1 MKELNRMLSGYLER
15 VKRTH
20 RYLAILVVLSL
31 VVTFVVPLG
40 LIENADSKTGQL
52 ICGMIEH
59 THNAECDYG
68 TNCTITP
75 HIHTEACYQQA
86 AALLSAAGTT
96 TTEKLTN
103 AAGEDGNIVGETTYS
118 PKEAEL
124 LTLLFGKNSD
134 GTSLAWLKDATTLDE
149 ALSAAEDEYFL
160 GMASD
165 FCAFIEGDFIPTE
178 ADAEGRVAVGGDLM
192 FKQTGSNIWNY
203 QIASGDYQSMTP
215 IQDTGPYKGITGFA
229 SALVGGKMYRIN
241 TLSTGN
247 KSKVAGTL
255 VAGHTSG
262 DTVYYTPEV
271 GGFKSFVVGNI
282 TASRH
287 WDGDN
292 SQDIAYSTGCH
303 HDYPSDCAICAS
315 NSSDHQ
321 YLANVNELAQ
331 MYEYTDVRQVI
342 TKVFSEVR
350 NRSQALSQVSSTPGV
365 VNGNT
370 VTFTYTGSEDA
381 DTVYFAVDSWDGA
394 WNGVEFVNI
403 PTKDGIPVNI
413 IVNCGGNVVNLHG
426 DGNNFATTIN
436 GTSIHNIANNNENN
450 HKWSSCLLY
459 NFYEATEMTLNGN
472 FNGTVLAPNADVK
485 SDTDTCSG
493 HLSGALIAKSFYGG
507 LEFGYRPYRGG
518 SNILGLVSGY
528 AAPVDKLDGDNKFLS
543 GAELKVEQSLDNG
556 STFQTFME
564 HITDN
569 NTWWIP
575 FQSLIDYSGKTDY
588 QPKINGD
595 DTMTI
600 EATQTLTI
608 SNGSGTIDLQGGNWS
623 SSAEEIATVDGNGKV
638 TAIGAGDVAITFTI
652 GGKTLTKDIK
662 VNYKPLEL
670 SGLPS
675 ELYES
680 QTIDL
685 SGKASSGSGNYEWSI
700 TSGGDAASIS
710 GTTFTAKDVSGD
722 TTVTLCVKDT
732 KAEETKEHQIT
743 VKPLGMTGSSSMSP
757 SDSQTL
763 TITVPAGI
771 TYNVA
776 SSNTS
781 VATVTKAD
789 DGTVTVNALATGTT
803 TISLWVDGTSY
814 VSFELTVDTA
824 PVTISNMPSTM
835 YEGETIDLSDKASG
849 GSGSFTWSVETAVAT
864 ITDNKL
870 YANANIDTATEVN
883 LTVTDVDGK
892 TADCKV
898 TITPLQITTSGA
910 MVIGRE
916 YDLTLNSGKQAN
928 YDWTSDSESVTI
940 SGTKATANS
949 AATGVTISVRKD
961 GVTYAT
967 LTVDVSEPSEQLQ
980 FSSDLP
986 DAVFEGETISL
997 EGMLTGGSGSLKW
1010 TSSNESFA
1018 KVDGNTIIT
1027 YNVDSDTDVTITV
1040 TDENDS
1046 TNTATYGFKIKAVSI
1061 TATNDKITVNG
1072 SPDTTKLTIIKGD
1085 SHTLTSSDTNGDYVT
1100 FDEAT
1105 STATAKAAG
1114 SVTYS
1119 LVLNGVT
1126 YASVTITVKPE
1137 AGTVQLPI
1145 TVAKGETQEIPFDTS
1160 KIPISI
1166 ELNAS
1171 RLGDTNW
1178 WSAFYV
1184 YVYEADKVCFNSSQ
1198 VDVNNGTLQVSWTLG
1213 SEVKPTRI
1221 EVVSHGSS
1229 HGSFTINSY
1238 TITYADGTTET
1249 YTAATQA
1256 TSLAARA
1263 KGIRRAVSRSTE
1275 ESMTQTFTQL
1285 YRITEVTPP
1294 AGYFGDDTK
1303 YFVKVT
1309 ETIDLTQLKTD
1320 ADSCFP
1326 MSTVTK
1332 MEFCKKTIEG
1342 GTESET
1348 VLYTVDLE
1356 ISDDYG
1362 DKKTNTRTVTIGSD
1376 TFVMTVD
1383 SDQGIITALRV
1394 NGTDQTG
1401 ISFTE
1406 SSILTVGDN
1415 KYRFDPAHMMVVPVP
1430 AETQVQFINQ
1440 PGVLFK
1446 KVDDVN
1452 EPLTKATIQMS
1463 QLVGE
1468 DWTEVDETVFDAD
1481 AVESGGS
1488 TMLKLDTYLATAGEY
1503 IFKLEETETPK
1514 GYQTAAPIYFKIVVA
1529 EDLTATYSI
1538 SSDNE
1543 NWTTLEKQNGY
1554 YTISM
1559 VDEPLYGIKLSLQK
1573 IDGADAKITLQ
1584 GAQFAL
1590 YAADH
1595 TLVYPTDYPG
1605 SNDHLITTG
1614 EDGTIDLSTL
1624 FEANPTL
1631 ADSQYVR
1638 EGFLKAGSY
1647 YFKEITPPTRTDS
1660 EGNTIE
1666 YALPNQT
1673 FAFTVKKKTDDTYEL
1688 KVETPITEHGYTT
1701 VNENQALLITAAG
1714 LANVTDEMITNG
1726 DTILTI
1732 TYDTSAS
1739 QQVNEHWGNAKFSGL
1754 YGTDTKTSDDVKI
1767 YSASETVSLTARQM
1781 LEKLGISYTDDT
1793 LIAEFRKLN
1802 QFTFVVWNS
1811 TTITTY
1817 NYLDTANAYPK
1828 SPEAYDLTK
1837 IGWSVDGD
1845 GKPTVEIT
1853 ELTLYYLNGTTTT
1866 VTNVGYTSYAQWWAP
1881 LDLSGFPS
1889 LDNVVGAK
1897 LVAGGSGTNNIQF
1910 KISDSESVW
1919 GNDEWGNI
1927 SISGGQTYTFG
1938 DTSGTA
1944 YVVDESVVDESDEAV
1959 VQIANDQLKDKMDFS
1974 VEKHWVGDSDF
1985 LTMRPES
1992 IQVQLYRTTD
2002 PDNTTGA
2009 ESVGEAVTLT
2019 ATDNWTYLWKEL
2031 PRQSDADD
2039 NYYYFVK
2046 EVEDAT
2052 LLSRY
2057 TVDDSD
2063 SKPSNLGGVYVITNT
2078 LKTEELSVTKTWDA
2092 SGYKNVDTPDILR
2105 LQLQWNLGTDE
2116 KPDWQNVPGKI
2127 LILRK
2132 ASGWV
2137 GKFENLPVGHQYC
2150 VVELK
2155 LPYGWTM
2162 TGNSETDQKISLTNT
2177 FQIEQGSL
2185 SVSKNWEND
2194 SGDDRPES
2202 ITLNLYQSVT
2212 AQSGT
2217 YSDMPYGD
2225 DPESVQNDYAR
2236 LLQYSLYFY
2245 DANMCGKK
2253 AQQNSAV
2260 SWRGNCHIEDEVQGG
2275 YHDAGDH
2282 VMFGLAQGYAAS
2294 TLGWGYYA
2302 FEEGYKN
2309 LGQDKHYEII
2319 MKQFCDFFMD
2329 ATKLDDS
2336 NNVVRM
2342 LYQKGNGDIDHTY
2355 WGAPENQDDRSSQM
2369 YWTTNGASDV
2379 AAEYAAAL
2387 ALGYLTLPD
2396 APNRDD
2402 YLKYAKALFA
2412 FSTKYN
2418 QKVGAEHT
2426 GFYNSDSVNDDQAWA
2441 AGWLCLAEG
2450 NTESNKA
2457 YYNTWLNAA
2466 GDPWCHCWNNVNVG
2480 AAYLQGVVNNNWDKM
2495 ERYLG
2500 ITDNNDYYYADAW
2513 GSARYNAA
2521 GQLAALTTAKALEDS
2536 DNAFATKCYTW
2547 AQGQMDMLL
2556 GNNTWNG
2563 GKSVCLVTGF
2573 APNSAQWAHHR
2584 AASGYDSDAE
2594 FEKEST
2600 YDDDGHVLIGGLV
2613 GGPAFKAHT
2622 DQSSQ
2627 LSGYPELM
2635 KSHEYIDHVQDYCC
2649 NEVSID
2655 YNAGLVGAA
2664 AGLYSFYETGELST
2678 TIEGIETV
2686 YLPKDYDGGKSSS
2699 SSSSSSSSTSE
2710 PSSVSAATAA
2720 PEGYTVPSGYYLAAY
2735 TSQKIKNGID
2745 LTGEALNIVGVE
2757 ISQIDFKF
2765 KYDGG
2770 NFNGQISINEESK
2783 FVYHTENKDSPTFK
2797 LWETKEWTYKFDS
2810 PTIIES
2816 LKINSWYCEPDVQLE
2831 MYFLVKIDKP
2841 TIVGAPQTLAK
2852 DSTATLTAV
2861 GFTSTDGIAWSSS
2874 DSSILSVDNGTVTAT
2889 GYGKATI
2896 TASKD
2901 GKQATATIEVKPP
2914 LSIDKTDLSSG
2925 EGEKLTTA
2933 TLTSV
2938 AGVTYTVDPKD
2949 IVTIDESGKVTPVE
2963 GANGTVTIYA
2973 AINGATSEAVQVTV
2987 RPPLGGTSDIINTN
3001 SRKDM
3006 DDLVA
3011 KSLVGLATW
3020 AVKESEDYTIT
3031 KNKSGT
3037 VITVT
3042 KGDDKLLTLSTKT
3055 GVVCTYDAVGEVTLI
3070 VTDSANG
3077 LRGEVELTV
3086 KQAGYIAEIP
3096 ALRINLIGTI
3106 TLTATGATL
3115 DLIDGTGMNTNNITL
3130 SKASETAAWSAVL
3143 ENLCQYDEMG
3153 NAYYY
3158 YIEEAYVNDSAVENG
3173 SFTSGGTQYMVSGY
3187 SNNGT
3192 MLNATS
3198 AASISVTNKGA
3209 GEVQRPLPSAGGEGK
3224 ANIYVVGVFLMLL
3237 SSAGIIGLKRRQGS
3251 PRHR

>member
-75 HIHTEACYQQA
+75 HIHTEVCYQQA
-86 AALLSAAGTT
+86 VALLSAAGTT

-103 AAGEDGNIVGETTYS
+103 AAGEDGNIVSKDEKETVYS

-331 MYEYTDVRQVI
+331 MYEYTDVRQII

-450 HKWSSCLLY
+450 HMWSSCLLY

-638 TAIGAGDVAITFTI
+638 TAISAGDVAITFTI
-652 GGKTLTKDIK
+652 GKKTLTKDIK

-803 TISLWVDGTSY
+803 TISLWVDDTSY

-986 DAVFEGETISL
+986 A
-997 EGMLTGGSGSLKW
+997 
-1010 TSSNESFA
+1010 
-1018 KVDGNTIIT
+1018 
-1027 YNVDSDTDVTITV
+1027 
-1040 TDENDS
+1040 
-1046 TNTATYGFKIKAVSI
+1046 
-1061 TATNDKITVNG
+1061 
-1072 SPDTTKLTIIKGD
+1072 
-1085 SHTLTSSDTNGDYVT
+1085 
-1100 FDEAT
+1100 
-1105 STATAKAAG
+1105 
-1114 SVTYS
+1114 
-1119 LVLNGVT
+1119 
-1126 YASVTITVKPE
+1126 
-1137 AGTVQLPI
+1137 
-1145 TVAKGETQEIPFDTS
+1145 
-1160 KIPISI
+1160 
-1166 ELNAS
+1166 
-1171 RLGDTNW
+1171 
-1178 WSAFYV
+1178 
-1184 YVYEADKVCFNSSQ
+1184 
-1198 VDVNNGTLQVSWTLG
+1198 
-1213 SEVKPTRI
+1213 
-1221 EVVSHGSS
+1221 
-1229 HGSFTINSY
+1229 
-1238 TITYADGTTET
+1238 ADGTTET

-1332 MEFCKKTIEG
+1332 MEFCKKTTEG

-1406 SSILTVGDN
+1406 SAILTVGDN

-1538 SSDNE
+1538 SSDDE

-1817 NYLDTANAYPK
+1817 NYLGTANAYPK

-1919 GNDEWGNI
+1919 GNDECGNI

-2039 NYYYFVK
+2039 NYYYFVN
-2046 EVEDAT
+2046 EVKDAT

-2105 LQLQWNLGTDE
+2105 LQLQWNLGTGE

-2150 VVELK
+2150 VVELNP
-2155 LPYGWTM
+2155 PYGWTM

-2319 MKQFCDFFMD
+2319 MKQFCDFFVD

-2480 AAYLQGVVNNNWDKM
+2480 AAYLQGVVNNNWDKIKS
-2495 ERYLG
+2495 YLG

-2699 SSSSSSSSTSE
+2699 SSSSSNSSTSE

-3020 AVKESEDYTIT
+3020 DVKESEDYTIT
-3031 KNKSGT
+3031 RNKSGT

-3055 GVVCTYDAVGEVTLI
+3055 GVVCTYDAVGTVTLI

-3077 LRGEVELTV
+3077 SSGEVELTV

-3130 SKASETAAWSAVL
+3130 SKASGTAAWSAVL